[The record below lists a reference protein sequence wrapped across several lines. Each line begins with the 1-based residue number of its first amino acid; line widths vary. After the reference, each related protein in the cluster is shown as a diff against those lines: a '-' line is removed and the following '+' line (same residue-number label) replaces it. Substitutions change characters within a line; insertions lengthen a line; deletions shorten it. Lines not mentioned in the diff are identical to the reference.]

1 MSEKF
6 HKKIDF
12 FAQRDVKYSSI
23 IFQLRKNNVGSYY
36 FSEAQKIEHELKF
49 NFETMGINPLFD
61 ISSSPRDDA
70 TREMNRQFGLD
81 RYFKIKF
88 FNENVN
94 SADYIN
100 EILQAISLFSS
111 VEVVYPASEPVSLRA
126 GNSADAYLN
135 NRPIIHNE
143 TNASEETGIP
153 NFIPLQYYLWP
164 ARHCFNGFKLG
175 GVDGAAGLAYE
186 GGRGENVTIITN
198 EPDAWY
204 TGHTNLPRERA
215 VVEGTVVV
223 GNDNT
228 ASVGVMAGLEL
239 GYGIIG
245 IASRA
250 KVGYAAR
257 GLQHLYNL
265 YHRLKAGDVIQI
277 GMQHQGGN
285 MSYYNQECFVPV
297 EYEPAWFDLISALTS
312 KGVHVVQAAGNGAVN
327 LDHPMFNGKFN
338 RSVKDSG
345 AIIVGA
351 LDPRTGLRAAYS
363 NFGSRLDSSSW
374 GDYVVTTSYGYA
386 TLLNQTNAW
395 YINNY
400 SGNSPANPIVAGVVA
415 CLSSIAIANK
425 KTMSTFQLRELLT
438 SSGTVLAEN
447 FSSIIGT
454 QPDLGKAVYA
464 LFSSY

>member
-12 FAQRDVKYSSI
+12 FAQQGVKYTNI
-23 IFQLRKNNVGSYY
+23 VFQLKRNNVGSYY

-61 ISSSPRDDA
+61 VSGSPRDDS
-70 TREMNRQFGLD
+70 TREMNKRFGLD
-81 RYFKIKF
+81 RYFKVKF
-88 FNENVN
+88 FNDNVN

-100 EILQAISLFSS
+100 GILHAIALFSS
-111 VEVVYPASEPVSLRA
+111 VETVYPSSEPISLRSGDIQDLSHA
-126 GNSADAYLN
+126 AK
-135 NRPIIHNE
+135 PIIYNE
-143 TNASEETGIP
+143 TKSSVESDIP
-153 NFIPLQYYLWP
+153 NFVSLQYYLWP

-198 EPDAWY
+198 EPDAWF
-204 TGHTNLPRERA
+204 TGHKNLPQERA
-215 VVEGTVVV
+215 IVEGAVTV
-223 GNDNT
+223 GNDDT

-239 GYGIIG
+239 GYGILG

-257 GLQHLYNL
+257 GLQYLYNL

-277 GMQHQGGN
+277 GMQHQGGC
-285 MSYYNQECFVPV
+285 MTYHNQGCYVPV
-297 EYEPAWFDLISALTS
+297 EFEPAWFDMISALTT
-312 KGVHVVQAAGNGAVN
+312 KGIHVIQAAGNGAVN
-327 LDHPMFNGKFN
+327 LDHPAFNGKFN
-338 RSVKDSG
+338 RNLQDSG

-363 NFGSRLDSSSW
+363 NFGSRLDSASW
-374 GDYVVTTSYGYA
+374 GDYVVTTAYGYA

-425 KTMSTFQLRELLT
+425 KSVSPIQFRELLT
-438 SSGTVLAEN
+438 NTGTVLEEN
-447 FSSIIGT
+447 LSSIIGT
-454 QPDLGKAVYA
+454 QPDLGKAIYA
-464 LFSSY
+464 LFSDY